1 MSLYGSTVQQGIAQG
16 VSGYF
21 QAQAAGRAAFNE
33 EYASTMRRLNL
44 QSQQAKAARNI
55 NAIRQDTIL
64 SNLELQLRQ
73 KQAQSQVMVSA
84 AAAGVEGGSVDD
96 VVYSTQSN
104 EAMAKQRVSADA
116 EQRIEQESAQA
127 GSAQSAM
134 MAIEPMKNNNYLGM
148 AFGAVA
154 NEFGKEDSLLRE
166 NVADLWSK

>member
-1 MSLYGSTVQQGIAQG
+1 MSLYGATVQQGIAQG

-21 QAQAAGRAAFNE
+21 QALEAGRSAFNT
-33 EYASTMRRLNL
+33 EYANTMRKINL
-44 QSQQAKAARNI
+44 RSQQAKAARNI

-73 KQAQSQVMVSA
+73 KQAQAQVMVSA

-96 VVYSTQSN
+96 VIYSTQSN
-104 EAMAKQRVSADA
+104 EAMAKQRISADA
-116 EQRIEQESAQA
+116 EQRIAQESAQA

-148 AFGAVA
+148 AIGAVA

>member
-21 QAQAAGRAAFNE
+21 QAKEAERSAFNA
-33 EYASTMRRLNL
+33 EYANTMRRINL
-44 QSQQAKAARNI
+44 QNQQAKAARNI

-96 VVYSTQSN
+96 VIYSTQSN

-116 EQRIEQESAQA
+116 EQRIAQESAQA

-148 AFGAVA
+148 ALGAVA
-154 NEFGKEDSLLRE
+154 NEFGKEDSQLRE